1 MEQNILLTKISSQ
14 IETLNLQIESI
25 SSQPDLIYRID
36 IESLKRNVIVLY
48 DLLFLLKPVGT
59 IYQENIDE
67 QGLTADIQD
76 KAMMGSTTSTI
87 EKSIQMEEK
96 QFVEA
101 IEQHTII
108 PETEEPPMFGRPIE
122 SNDYQDEEISV
133 LDDVAVQQISIDLE
147 IESPATETNTGH
159 FQQSAFSSTLDL
171 FETQVPASI
180 GEKLVSNH
188 DVSVAGHMQQKKIDD
203 LRAAIG
209 INEKFLFINELFGG
223 NLHQYNNTI
232 EELNNFRSLSGART
246 YLNEL
251 SVQHQWPPHSEALA
265 KLNQLIERKF

>member
-14 IETLNLQIESI
+14 IETLKLQIESI

-36 IESLKRNVIVLY
+36 IESLKRNVSLLY
-48 DLLFLLKPVGT
+48 DLLYLLKPVGT
-59 IYQENIDE
+59 IYQENNDE
-67 QGLTADIQD
+67 PPLPSEIQSSVA
-76 KAMMGSTTSTI
+76 KGTTSSTI
-87 EKSIQMEEK
+87 ENTLQMTEKPIVEAKEQYSIISEEK
-96 QFVEA
+96 
-101 IEQHTII
+101 
-108 PETEEPPMFGRPIE
+108 EPAMFGKPVE
-122 SNDYQDEEISV
+122 HNDFEE
-133 LDDVAVQQISIDLE
+133 DVSIGEDVFDNQHISIDLDVE
-147 IESPATETNTGH
+147 APVTETITGH
-159 FQQSAFSSTLDL
+159 FQHLAFGSTLDL

-180 GEKLVSNH
+180 GEKLVTNH